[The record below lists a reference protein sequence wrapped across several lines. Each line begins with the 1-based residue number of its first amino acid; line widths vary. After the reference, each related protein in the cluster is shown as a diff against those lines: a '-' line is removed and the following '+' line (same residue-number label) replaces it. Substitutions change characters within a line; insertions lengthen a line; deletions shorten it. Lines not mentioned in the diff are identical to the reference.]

1 MSRWCLLLTS
11 CKEVDQHSCRN
22 IAVDCRRF
30 YTKPTSTAVNRSAP
44 YKPDVDCRRHIRPEV
59 DCRRRQ
65 WRSCEVSLYA
75 TPLQPYNAVSGRLD
89 NIRKFRPETVVAG
102 EAGTVLGGW
111 IARLGEQLKWT
122 GLVRRSMNWVALL
135 RHVVTVV
142 IIAGNVAHFW
152 FSQVPVNMKFHIH
165 THIRNP

>member
-1 MSRWCLLLTS
+1 MKR
-11 CKEVDQHSCRN
+11 
-22 IAVDCRRF
+22 
-30 YTKPTSTAVNRSAP
+30 TSTAVNRSAP

-102 EAGTVLGGW
+102 EAGTVLGG
-111 IARLGEQLKWT
+111 
-122 GLVRRSMNWVALL
+122 
-135 RHVVTVV
+135 
-142 IIAGNVAHFW
+142 
-152 FSQVPVNMKFHIH
+152 
-165 THIRNP
+165 